1 MMILA
6 PSILAADFTRL
17 GEQLVNI
24 DQAGAQYIHI
34 DVMDGMFVPSIS
46 FGMPVIASIRKATK
60 KVFDVHLMVTQP
72 ERYIEDFVK
81 AGADSITIHL
91 EATRYPENVIET
103 IKSHGIK
110 AGLAIN
116 PETSAE
122 VVEEYLPMLDMVL
135 LMTVRPGYGG
145 QKYINYCTDKIRKV
159 RAMIT
164 EKGLQTNIEVDGGID
179 KENVSV
185 VLEAGANVI
194 VMGSSVFNGDETENT
209 KYFMDILKQY

>member
-1 MMILA
+1 MILA

-91 EATRYPENVIET
+91 EATRYPENVIKT

-135 LMTVRPGYGG
+135 IMTVRPGYGG

-164 EKGLQTNIEVDGGID
+164 EKGLHTNIEVDGGID